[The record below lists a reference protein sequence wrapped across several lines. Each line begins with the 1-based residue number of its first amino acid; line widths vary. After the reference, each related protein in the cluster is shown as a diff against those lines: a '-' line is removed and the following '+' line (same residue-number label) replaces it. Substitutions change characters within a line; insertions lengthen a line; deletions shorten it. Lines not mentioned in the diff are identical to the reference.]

1 MSGSVK
7 CLQVFV
13 ALLCIVQFVLGI
25 VFLIL
30 GGMAYKES
38 GAGLNAHSAAIFLLA
53 VGCFIVLVALF
64 GLCGAIAKNSC
75 LLIVFC
81 IFMSISLVLSI
92 IVLIIGFA
100 LPGAA
105 IEAASQAFNESMNNY
120 SKDNVTKNSIDILQL
135 NAQCCGYNGVG
146 DWELNSDFKDGKLP
160 MSCCSNSTFTATE
173 CSKTSVNKYHSK
185 GCKEVIEVLLKGM
198 LYGFGIIATITA
210 IALFLT
216 LLLASILTSKI
227 RKEYNPV

>member
-30 GGMAYKES
+30 GGMAYNKS

-75 LLIVFC
+75 LLIV
-81 IFMSISLVLSI
+81 
-92 IVLIIGFA
+92 
-100 LPGAA
+100 
-105 IEAASQAFNESMNNY
+105 
-120 SKDNVTKNSIDILQL
+120 T
-135 NAQCCGYNGVG
+135 QCCGYDDVK
-146 DWELNSDFKDGKLP
+146 DWESNPNFKGGKLP
-160 MSCCSNSTFTATE
+160 ISCCSNSTFTATA
-173 CSKTSVNKYHSK
+173 CSTTSSDGYHQMV
-185 GCKEVIEVLLKGM
+185 CRDVIEIVLKGM
-198 LYGFGIIATITA
+198 LYGFGIIAAITA

-216 LLLASILTSKI
+216 LLLASILTSQI